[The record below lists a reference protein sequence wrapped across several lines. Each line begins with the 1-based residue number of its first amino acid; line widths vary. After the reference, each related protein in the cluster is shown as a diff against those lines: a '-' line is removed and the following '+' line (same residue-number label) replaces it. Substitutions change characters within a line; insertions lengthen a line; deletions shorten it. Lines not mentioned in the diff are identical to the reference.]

1 MERFLLSKMDKK
13 WIIKKFR
20 KYRKIIHIQKQDV
33 LTFKIIATTKNISD
47 DNIKNQKMDNKNVP
61 KVPIILCYV
70 TEMLENHLFN

>member
-47 DNIKNQKMDNKNVP
+47 DNIKN
-61 KVPIILCYV
+61 
-70 TEMLENHLFN
+70 